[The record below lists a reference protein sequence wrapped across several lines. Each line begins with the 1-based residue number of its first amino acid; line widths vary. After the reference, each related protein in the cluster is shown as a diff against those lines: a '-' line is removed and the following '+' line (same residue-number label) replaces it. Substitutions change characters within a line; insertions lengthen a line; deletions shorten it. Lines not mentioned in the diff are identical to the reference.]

1 MENKT
6 TIQMTIRKGEQTET
20 VRLPCDFLTIKVALY
35 QIDVLKEPD
44 EVTVQDVNATF
55 QSDDAL
61 GQKLT
66 AMIQPTDLL
75 SDVDVAVYLLR
86 AAPKPVR
93 EALSKMVLEDG
104 VENIRDIVT
113 QRDALVEQ
121 LGQCQ
126 QSYYFPLTCTFEDE
140 ESDYTPVEGYPE
152 DLLRNADK
160 IQKAL
165 QKDQSDLMDTMA
177 IYFWTSNPETTA
189 SIQEKLV
196 ACVWDVEER
205 EGRLYG
211 KVEVT
216 STVPLDAIEG
226 QAMKDWICGQNSD
239 GLGEGFEQRPIETEW
254 GDLYVHLWH
263 SGNDY
268 EIVTAEEMGVG
279 QRFGMEMG

>member
-1 MENKT
+1 
-6 TIQMTIRKGEQTET
+6 MTIRKGEQTEA

-35 QIDVLKEPD
+35 QMDVLKEPD

-75 SDVDVAVYLLR
+75 SDVDVAVHQMR
-86 AAPKPVR
+86 ASPKPVR
-93 EALSKMVLEDG
+93 ADLSQMVLADA
-104 VENIRDIVT
+104 VANIRDIAI

-140 ESDYTPVEGYPE
+140 ESDYTPVEGYLE

-165 QKDQSDLMDTMA
+165 QRDQSDLMDTMA
-177 IYFWTSNPETTA
+177 IYFWTSNPATTA

-216 STVPLDAIEG
+216 STAPLDPTEG

-239 GLGEGFEQRPIETEW
+239 GLGEGFEQQPIETEW

-268 EIVTAEEMGVG
+268 EIVTAEEMKMRHG
-279 QRFGMEMG
+279 FDMEMG